1 MELCSELKYM
11 LQIKVELFRLL
22 GVRVGERGPRFS
34 ERNLCGS
41 WPHFYTHTHGNG
53 EQEKVIFPMVTQ
65 WFIRSQGSILN
76 NYSSTV
82 S

>member
-22 GVRVGERGPRFS
+22 GVGVGERGPRV
-34 ERNLCGS
+34 
-41 WPHFYTHTHGNG
+41 YTHTHGNG